1 MHLEAQNLHAN
12 YTPNSKIIAH
22 HAEFGCSLGASASML
37 QGWDACSGFIA
48 CCMLSTVTLFGARPP
63 ISCTDQ
69 RTKPAFARLQAKKS
83 SQFFPSKD
91 GRTGIYPNTGRLVG
105 CVRDFALA
113 RDSTNALVSVAAKP
127 APAAWRFYWRS
138 EEKGML
144 LCSFTGME
152 FQALSLRGLRVR
164 LQD

>member
-1 MHLEAQNLHAN
+1 MDAPE
-12 YTPNSKIIAH
+12 YTPTQADW
-22 HAEFGCSLGASASML
+22 SA
-37 QGWDACSGFIA
+37 
-48 CCMLSTVTLFGARPP
+48 V
-63 ISCTDQ
+63 
-69 RTKPAFARLQAKKS
+69 
-83 SQFFPSKD
+83 
-91 GRTGIYPNTGRLVG
+91 Y
-105 CVRDFALA
+105 RDFALA